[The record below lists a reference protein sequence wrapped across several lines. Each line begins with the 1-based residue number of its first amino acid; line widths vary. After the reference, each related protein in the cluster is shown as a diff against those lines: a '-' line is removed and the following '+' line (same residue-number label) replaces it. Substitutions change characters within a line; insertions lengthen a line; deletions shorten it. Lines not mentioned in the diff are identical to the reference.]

1 MKRIAVHIRAFFRS
15 LFGGRRSRQSFEQVF
30 GNFREVLDR
39 NNRSLEV
46 ITGMGD
52 TLGGDYLFDI
62 QYVRRSYAEL
72 YAAMG
77 GSLESFTRLTEN
89 RYPQL
94 AEVLGGIDERIRHG
108 IEETFPESKDLVV
121 PYERITGESLGVVGG
136 KNANLAEL
144 RNVLKVAV
152 PEAFAITTGA
162 FDAYMRHNH
171 VFDKIA
177 LPADNDPVSE
187 DMLRELYET
196 VLHGDMPPAL
206 SRAIDQAV
214 HRLRSRSAGSSIAVR
229 SSAGEE
235 DGEFSFAGQFD
246 TVLNVPLDPTE
257 IEKAYRKVIASL
269 FSGKSSLYQARLGL
283 LLKDM
288 KMAVACVAMVD
299 AEASGVL
306 YTRDP
311 GGDGHSMVISSTW
324 GLGAAI
330 VEGQADADLF
340 SVSRE
345 GDHVLIGTRIGS
357 KSSMVVP
364 AAGYGVATI
373 ATPAEKQKRPSL
385 LPGQISEL
393 AALALRVEKHFR
405 RPQDIEWA
413 IDRKGD
419 VMLLQTRPLRTIEDR
434 SPAAIEQVDPARPVI
449 AKDLGVAVQKGA
461 AAGKVFVLRNERELD
476 SIPRGA
482 ILVARHDSSHFVRV
496 MTEVSAIITDAGAP
510 TSHMAALCR
519 EFRIPTVVNAGTAT
533 ELLATGQEITVLVEG
548 KGATFYPGLDQLLVD
563 RAMHDD
569 ATMEELFEFRKKRYL
584 LRSIAPLNLIDP
596 LRDEFAPRA
605 CKTMHDVL
613 RFIHEKSVSSLIEY
627 AEHRVRSGTVRLDLP
642 IPAGIT
648 LIDIGG
654 GLENPEHAGNV
665 PAEQVTSAPL
675 RAIISGMTHP
685 GTWRSDVV
693 PMQVQDF
700 MSSMLRVP
708 DLMSDSRGG
717 AETNLAVIS
726 GEYAH
731 ISLKFG
737 YHFIVLD
744 CFCSRNARNNH
755 IYFRFTG
762 GATDISKRSRR
773 LQLIALILEHYGFT
787 MGTKGDLIVARLANM
802 AQAEML
808 IVLDQVGRLISF
820 TRQLDAVLNDDHA
833 VKHYA
838 QLFLDEHYQYAG
850 YANTGARVP

>member
-1 MKRIAVHIRAFFRS
+1 MKRFAVHMRALLRT
-15 LFGGRRSRQSFEQVF
+15 LTGRSRHRRSFEQIF
-30 GNFREVLDR
+30 ANFREVLDR
-39 NNRSLEV
+39 NNRSLEI
-46 ITGMGD
+46 ITSMGD

-62 QYVRRSYAEL
+62 QYVRRSYDEL

-77 GSLESFTRLTEN
+77 GSLESFTRLTQNE
-89 RYPQL
+89 YPQL
-94 AEVLGGIDERIRHG
+94 GEVLAGIDERIRHG
-108 IEETFPESKDLVV
+108 IEETFPESKDLVL
-121 PYERITGESLGVVGG
+121 PYERITSERLREVGG

-144 RNVLKVAV
+144 RNVVKVAV

-162 FDAYMRHNH
+162 FDAYMRHNR

-177 LPADNDPVSE
+177 LPADNGPVSE
-187 DMLRELYET
+187 DMLRELYEL
-196 VLHGDMPPAL
+196 VLHGAMPPGL
-206 SRAIDQAV
+206 SRAIEQAV
-214 HRLRSRSAGSSIAVR
+214 QQLRPRCAGCSVAVR

-246 TVLNVPLDPTE
+246 TVLNVPLDARE

-288 KMAVACVAMVD
+288 KMAVACVVMVD

-311 GGDGHSMVISSTW
+311 GGDRNSMVISAAW

-345 GDHVLIGTRIGS
+345 GAHELVGTRIGS

-364 AAGYGVATI
+364 AAGYGVVTI
-373 ATPAEKQKRPSL
+373 ATPAGKQGRPSL
-385 LPGQISEL
+385 LPEQVAEL
-393 AALALRVEKHFR
+393 ARLALRIEKHFR

-413 IDRKGD
+413 IDGQGH
-419 VMLLQTRPLRTIEDR
+419 VVFLQTRPLRSIEDR
-434 SPAAIEQVDPARPVI
+434 SPAAAEHVDPARPVI

-461 AAGKVFVLRNERELD
+461 AAGKVFVLKNEGDLD
-476 SIPRGA
+476 AIPRGA
-482 ILVARHDSSHFVRV
+482 ILVARHDSSLFVRV

-519 EFRIPTVVNAGTAT
+519 EFRIPTVVNAVKAT
-533 ELLATGQEITVLVEG
+533 ELLVTGQEITVLVDG
-548 KGATFYPGLDQLLVD
+548 NGATLSPGLDHQLVE
-563 RAMHDD
+563 RAMHDES
-569 ATMEELFEFRKKRYL
+569 TMEELFEFRKKRYL

-596 LRDEFAPRA
+596 LRDEFAPQA
-605 CKTMHDVL
+605 CRTMHDIL
-613 RFIHEKSVSSLIEY
+613 RFIHEKSVAALIEY
-627 AEHRVRSGTVRLDLP
+627 AEQGVRSGTVRLELP

-648 LIDIGG
+648 VIDIGG
-654 GLENPEHAGNV
+654 GLDNPKHAGQV
-665 PAEQVTSAPL
+665 SAEQVASAPL
-675 RAIISGMTHP
+675 RAIVSGMTHP
-685 GTWRSDVV
+685 GAWRSDVV
-693 PMQVQDF
+693 PMQVKDF

-717 AETNLAVIS
+717 VETNMAVVS

-755 IYFRFTG
+755 VYFRFTG
-762 GATDISKRSRR
+762 GATDMSKRSRR

-808 IVLDQVGRLISF
+808 TVLDQLGRLISF

-833 VKHYA
+833 VAHYA
-838 QLFLDEHYQYAG
+838 QSFLDGSYAYAG
-850 YANTGARVP
+850 SAQR